1 MTWRVKKRQGRSEV
15 KIKNKKD
22 FGLGVV
28 SILIAAFIT
37 YMSVGL
43 RATGYEGD
51 PGPKMFPIMGALLM
65 AVCGILVIINPEKD
79 EKKFLTATQW
89 KSAGIMF
96 LVYILIAVMLFL
108 FGFAVA
114 VPIMLFV
121 VTFMLS
127 KLSLK
132 EASLKKRIINSLI
145 FGAVGG
151 AVMYLAYVV
160 GLGAKMPT
168 GWIWTLVK

>member
-1 MTWRVKKRQGRSEV
+1 M
-15 KIKNKKD
+15 KIRNKKD
-22 FGLGVV
+22 FGLGVA

-37 YMSVGL
+37 YMSMGL

-51 PGPKMFPIMGALLM
+51 PGPKMFPLMGALLM
-65 AVCGILVIINPEKD
+65 AVCGILVIVKPDNEQKA
-79 EKKFLTATQW
+79 FLTAVQW
-89 KSAGIMF
+89 RSAGIMF
-96 LVYILIAVMLFL
+96 AVYILIAVMLFL

-114 VPIMLFV
+114 VPLMLFV

-132 EASLKKRIINSLI
+132 DSSRKKRLINSLI

-151 AVMYLAYVV
+151 AVMYLAYIV

-168 GWIWTLVK
+168 GWVGTLFK

>member
-1 MTWRVKKRQGRSEV
+1 M
-15 KIKNKKD
+15 KIRNKKD
-22 FGLGVV
+22 FGLGVA

-37 YMSVGL
+37 YMSMGL

-51 PGPKMFPIMGALLM
+51 PGPKMFPLMGALLM
-65 AVCGILVIINPEKD
+65 AVCGILVIVKPDNEQKA
-79 EKKFLTATQW
+79 FLTAVQW
-89 KSAGIMF
+89 RSAGIMF
-96 LVYILIAVMLFL
+96 AVYILIAVMLFL

-114 VPIMLFV
+114 VPLMLFV

-132 EASLKKRIINSLI
+132 DSSRKKRLINSLI

-151 AVMYLAYVV
+151 AVMYLAYIV

-168 GWIWTLVK
+168 GWVWTLFK

>member
-1 MTWRVKKRQGRSEV
+1 
-15 KIKNKKD
+15 
-22 FGLGVV
+22 
-28 SILIAAFIT
+28 
-37 YMSVGL
+37 
-43 RATGYEGD
+43 
-51 PGPKMFPIMGALLM
+51 
-65 AVCGILVIINPEKD
+65 
-79 EKKFLTATQW
+79 
-89 KSAGIMF
+89 MF

-151 AVMYLAYVV
+151 AGLCRRSGREDAYRLDLDA
-160 GLGAKMPT
+160 G
-168 GWIWTLVK
+168 

>member
-1 MTWRVKKRQGRSEV
+1 M

-28 SILIAAFIT
+28 SILIAAFIVH
-37 YMSVGL
+37 MSMGL
-43 RATGYEGD
+43 RATGYDGD

-65 AVCGILVIINPEKD
+65 AVCGILVIVKPEK
-79 EKKFLTATQW
+79 EQKLFLTASQW
-89 KSAGIMF
+89 KSAGILF
-96 LVYILIAVMLFL
+96 AVYILIVVMLFL

-121 VTFMLS
+121 VTFLLS

-132 EASLKKRIINSLI
+132 DASLKKRLINSLI
-145 FGAVGG
+145 FGVAGG
-151 AVMYLAYVV
+151 AVMYLAYIV
-160 GLGAKMPT
+160 GLGAKMPV
-168 GWIWTLVK
+168 GWIWSLFK